1 MLWMVSH
8 VHEFVNRVGDGIESV
23 ALYCIVFLQKVRM
36 RIMRKRDNNQLK
48 PSFFLIEATMIL
60 T

>member
-23 ALYCIVFLQKVRM
+23 ALYCIVLYCISVEGEDE
-36 RIMRKRDNNQLK
+36 DNEEEGQ
-48 PSFFLIEATMIL
+48 
-60 T
+60 